1 MQFVVPQFIDIEP
14 KIIGPLGVRQFITLI
29 VTGGLIFVA
38 YKTCDFALFI
48 IIAIILLAS
57 GGTLA
62 FMKVN
67 GRPIYYLFL
76 DILQTTKKP
85 KLRVW
90 RKEFILEK
98 EIKIKEKIELPP
110 PPAVP
115 RKTLS
120 TARLS
125 DLSLLVD
132 TGGMY
137 REE

>member
-14 KIIGPLGVRQFITLI
+14 KIIGPLGVRQFIILI

-38 YKTCDFALFI
+38 YKICDFSLFLI
-48 IIAIILLAS
+48 IGVFLFAA

-67 GRPIYYLFL
+67 GRPIHYFFL
-76 DILQTTKKP
+76 NILQTAKKP
-85 KLRVW
+85 KLRIW

-98 EIKIKEKIELPP
+98 ELKIKEKIEIPP
-110 PPAVP
+110 PPVP
-115 RKTLS
+115 RKILS
-120 TARLS
+120 TAHLS